1 VNRLPGHC
9 EQVDRD
15 AAAVELYG
23 LTPDEFTAS
32 RNQLAKSAKSSGATA
47 ASTAIMALRKPTLAA
62 WLANLLVRT
71 DPDGVNELTE
81 LGDELRAAHLSA
93 DGARLRELTPRR
105 HDLVQALVRTAR
117 ARAND
122 RDRAI
127 SDSVADRLT
136 ETLDA
141 ALIDPGAAQLL
152 RSGQLTSALR
162 HVGFGVVD
170 ETGAPAKLA
179 PMKPRTVRR
188 APAKAP
194 VKRPA
199 RPQRLTVDPAL
210 ERRRT
215 ELRARAEEAEADYTE
230 AEAERAEAEG
240 LLDANQHQV
249 TDLLATIERLTE
261 ELEQAR
267 QQVRAAQRQT
277 SRLERG
283 LDRAARTAA
292 IAQRR
297 RDAQQQR
304 LANLDG

>member
-1 VNRLPGHC
+1 
-9 EQVDRD
+9 VDID

-23 LTPDEFTAS
+23 LAPDEFTAA
-32 RNQLAKSAKSSGATA
+32 RNQMAKAAKSSGATA
-47 ASTAIMALRKPTLAA
+47 ASSAIVALRKPTLAA

-71 DPDGVNELTE
+71 DPGGVNELTE

-105 HDLVQALVRTAR
+105 HDLVQALVRSAR
-117 ARAND
+117 ARAKD
-122 RDRAI
+122 RGRAV
-127 SDSVADRLT
+127 SATVADRLT
-136 ETLDA
+136 ETIDA

-194 VKRPA
+194 AKRAA
-199 RPQRLTVDPAL
+199 RPQAPTVDSAL
-210 ERRRT
+210 QRRRA
-215 ELRARAEEAEADYTE
+215 ELRTRAQEAEAEHME
-230 AEAERAEAEG
+230 AEAERAEAG
-240 LLDANQHQV
+240 SLLDANQHQV
-249 TDLLATIERLTE
+249 SDLLATIDRLND

-267 QQVRAAQRQT
+267 QQLRAAQRQT

-283 LDRAARTAA
+283 LDRATRTAA

-297 RDAQQQR
+297 RDASRQR
-304 LANLDG
+304 LANLND

>member
-1 VNRLPGHC
+1 
-9 EQVDRD
+9 
-15 AAAVELYG
+15 
-23 LTPDEFTAS
+23 
-32 RNQLAKSAKSSGATA
+32 
-47 ASTAIMALRKPTLAA
+47 
-62 WLANLLVRT
+62 
-71 DPDGVNELTE
+71 
-81 LGDELRAAHLSA
+81 LSA

-105 HDLVQALVRTAR
+105 HDLVKALVGNAR
-117 ARAND
+117 AHAKD
-122 RDRAI
+122 RGRTV
-127 SDSVADRLT
+127 SDTVADRLT

-170 ETGAPAKLA
+170 ETGAPAKFA
-179 PMKPRTVRR
+179 PMEPRTVRR
-188 APAKAP
+188 APAKAQA
-194 VKRPA
+194 KRAA
-199 RPQRLTVDPAL
+199 RTQRPTVDPAL

-215 ELRARAEEAEADYTE
+215 ELHTRAAQAEVEYTE
-230 AEAERAEAEG
+230 AEAERAEAES

-249 TDLLATIERLTE
+249 TDLLATIERLND
-261 ELEQAR
+261 ELEHAR
-267 QQVRAAQRQT
+267 QQLRAVQRQT

-297 RDAQQQR
+297 RDAEQRR

>member
-1 VNRLPGHC
+1 M
-9 EQVDRD
+9 
-15 AAAVELYG
+15 
-23 LTPDEFTAS
+23 
-32 RNQLAKSAKSSGATA
+32 AKSAKSSGATA

-62 WLANLLVRT
+62 WLANLVVRT

-81 LGDELRAAHLSA
+81 RGDELRAAHLSA
-93 DGARLRELTPRR
+93 DGARRRELTPRR

-117 ARAND
+117 AHAKD

-188 APAKAP
+188 APAKSPAKPAP
-194 VKRPA
+194 NRTT
-199 RPQRLTVDPAL
+199 RSSQHRLCEPSWN
-210 ERRRT
+210 RC
-215 ELRARAEEAEADYTE
+215 RARCACRPGRGSSSASSDQRSRPSGAFRSLLNSRVRPRIAPLIDLSDKSSADCLS
-230 AEAERAEAEG
+230 
-240 LLDANQHQV
+240 LLQASGPAGTV
-249 TDLLATIERLTE
+249 SSRYIFVFLTGSMPE
-261 ELEQAR
+261 
-267 QQVRAAQRQT
+267 
-277 SRLERG
+277 
-283 LDRAARTAA
+283 
-292 IAQRR
+292 
-297 RDAQQQR
+297 
-304 LANLDG
+304 